1 MQCEESILP
10 TWRPWKERRRH
21 NRLRYHNDSLD
32 MRDDVRP
39 IRRRDLCRLTV
50 TDIEVFGVKRY
61 LVICRNVG
69 ENIPAG
75 EDCGLVKG
83 VSPDLGLKCF
93 LPHNSPDVCPQHV
106 DLRRRTI

>member
-39 IRRRDLCRLTV
+39 IRRRDLCRLTIA
-50 TDIEVFGVKRY
+50 DIEVFSVERY
-61 LVICRNVG
+61 LVVCRNVR